1 MRFSEAQLTFGP
13 DGLGGRVVLL
23 EADYSL
29 VLYSAE
35 RKSVSSA
42 AKKNIDDKNIKR
54 LSSPIKLF
62 VV

>member
-1 MRFSEAQLTFGP
+1 MHFSEAQLTFGP
-13 DGLGGRVVLL
+13 DGLGGRVALL

-42 AKKNIDDKNIKR
+42 AKKILMIKILR
-54 LSSPIKLF
+54 AYPHQSNYLWY
-62 VV
+62 